1 MPATLA
7 ALAPRRA
14 ACSTSYALAGPAA
27 PSRAPGR
34 AVAAPSARRA
44 TVAVVPHSSGRSDLH
59 PDPAAPLYPGPQE
72 EKDVSHE
79 AFMHAME
86 AARPRA
92 MRIPGM
98 QEFAASIWER
108 RRRIPSQTYSDPLDH
123 IFTEFDADNDGKLS
137 AAEVAHALVS
147 RGVDATEEQVQ
158 MFIEASDTDA
168 DHLIARSEFPSFIF
182 HMASADLRSVSS
194 MATPAPPAVQ
204 IILPPRMAGPG
215 PEV

>member
-1 MPATLA
+1 MTGLTLA
-7 ALAPRRA
+7 AARRQV
-14 ACSTSYALAGPAA
+14 CSTSYALAGA
-27 PSRAPGR
+27 PHSARVHR
-34 AVAAPSARRA
+34 AVAAPSSSQRRA
-44 TVAVVPHSSGRSDLH
+44 TVAVVPHSASKNEVH
-59 PDPAAPLYPGPQE
+59 PDPAAPLYPGFQE

-108 RRRIPSQTYSDPLDH
+108 RRRIPSQTYTDPLDH
-123 IFTEFDADNDGKLS
+123 IFNEFDADNDGKLS
-137 AAEVAHALVS
+137 AAEIAKALVS

-158 MFIEASDTDA
+158 MFIEASDTDK
-168 DHLIARSEFPSFIF
+168 DHLVGRGEFASFIY

-194 MATPAPPAVQ
+194 FVEAQPR
-204 IILPPRMAGPG
+204 IIVPPRMQQK
-215 PEV
+215 